1 MPCHTDR
8 EKESACRVT
17 MPLWHS
23 EAERLPHPGFWPPAE
38 AQSIC
43 LQRLHVVVGTG
54 QAPRGSTHDLL
65 PNFPFVKRR
74 QGTEALQ
81 ISLSVCPTCSNLMVG
96 RTNTATQGVPL
107 LGDNPRARGTKKNLA
122 NYSKIAEN
130 EGEASREAHGE

>member
-23 EAERLPHPGFWPPAE
+23 EAERLPHPGCWPPAE

-65 PNFPFVKRR
+65 PTFPFVKRR

-81 ISLSVCPTCSNLMVG
+81 IFLSVCPTCSNLTVG
-96 RTNTATQGVPL
+96 RANTATQRVPL
-107 LGDNPRARGTKKNLA
+107 LGDNPRARGIKKNLA